1 MSRGFSKPRCFLL
14 PPHQQ
19 FVQLETSELFFLL
32 VPFFLERQCFVVDIA
47 STASE
52 TPHLPLLFAVGHQL
66 EPEGLP
72 TFHVFIIIWSMD
84 KIKDL
89 RHGRHCAS
97 AMHVHLVFVTK
108 RRHCIFDG
116 QAIEALRPIFS
127 KVCTDFQAQ
136 LVELDG
142 QRDHVHL
149 LVNYPPKVSVSSLV
163 NSLKGVSSYVL
174 RRRLPRIAKCYWKN
188 VLWSPSYFAASCG
201 GAPLHL
207 IKRYIEQQATP
218 L

>member
-1 MSRGFSKPRCFLL
+1 VRRGFSKPRCFLL

-52 TPHLPLLFAVGHQL
+52 TAHLPLLFAVGHQL

-72 TFHVFIIIWSMD
+72 TFHAFIIIWSMD
-84 KIKDL
+84 KIKDP

-97 AMHVHLVFVTK
+97 AMHVHLVFITK
-108 RRHCIFDG
+108 RRHCSFDG
-116 QAIEALRPIFS
+116 QAIEALRAIFS

-174 RRRLPRIAKCYWKN
+174 RRRLPRIAKCYSEECS
-188 VLWSPSYFAASCG
+188 VVAFLLRRILWRRTTRPHQA
-201 GAPLHL
+201 LH
-207 IKRYIEQQATP
+207 
-218 L
+218 